1 MTQGYEERLM
11 DEYADL
17 EERTEKLS
25 AYVDSDVYFKEVS
38 VQDRDYLVA
47 QLAAQRELLRI
58 LTSRVAIAKDKKT
71 PAAKVE
77 KKEEQKAPHK

>member
-25 AYVDSDVYFKEVS
+25 AYVDSDAYFKEVS

-58 LTSRVAIAKDKKT
+58 LTSRVAIVKEKK
-71 PAAKVE
+71 PAPKVE
-77 KKEEQKAPHK
+77 KEPVKVEKTHK